1 MKLRKATKA
10 IKGGIDDFYEKF
22 RELTDEELER
32 IYGGVEIR
40 PAMEEADHA
49 SGSDAFASGSDAFAS
64 DPGVTASSGSVSAA
78 TVTNSNPDFS

>member
-22 RELTDEELER
+22 RELTDEELGR

-49 SGSDAFASGSDAFAS
+49 AGSDASAS